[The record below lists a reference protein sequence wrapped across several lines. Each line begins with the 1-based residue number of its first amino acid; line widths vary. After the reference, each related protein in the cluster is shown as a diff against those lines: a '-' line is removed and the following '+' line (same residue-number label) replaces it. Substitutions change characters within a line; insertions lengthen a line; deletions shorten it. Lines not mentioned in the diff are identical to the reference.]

1 MFLGLDLKT
10 WLGLTVVGTAIST
23 FGALLGIVLK
33 DYIFSRS
40 FEKWKQRQTLEQ
52 LYQRFRD
59 PLLLSA
65 RELASRSIE
74 ILDQYPTVYLRTN
87 VLSLR
92 PSRQIENSTGDPYF
106 QHYKLVSTAYRF
118 CAFLG
123 WLELYR
129 QEITFLHSGSN
140 KHSRELEQA
149 IGLIRSDFADGQLN
163 ASSDWLEWRDTLIF
177 REELRA
183 IGESM
188 IESRGASRS
197 VIGYGRFCELLEAND
212 SSPTKKWSTVLLNFV
227 LDLETQRRD
236 FRQIRLKRL
245 LVHLVGFLELLE
257 GAAVEK
263 HLVEA
268 RSKWSVVF

>member
-1 MFLGLDLKT
+1 VFLGLDLKT